1 MGVLRWWGGALTVRE
16 AEGRGVRGGCSREG
30 REFSL
35 SEEEEGS
42 SGSLSSLSL
51 KFMGMR
57 RVGLEVVDCAR
68 GVVVVMVFWGE
79 SWASGVVELVLLLLR
94 FGVWV
99 E

>member
-1 MGVLRWWGGALTVRE
+1 MGVLRWWGGALTVRPE
-16 AEGRGVRGGCSREG
+16 EGRGVRGGCSRDG
-30 REFSL
+30 KEFSL
-35 SEEEEGS
+35 SEWEVGS
-42 SGSLSSLSL
+42 SPSLSSL

-68 GVVVVMVFWGE
+68 GVVVVVFWGE
-79 SWASGVVELVLLLLR
+79 SWASGVVELLLLR